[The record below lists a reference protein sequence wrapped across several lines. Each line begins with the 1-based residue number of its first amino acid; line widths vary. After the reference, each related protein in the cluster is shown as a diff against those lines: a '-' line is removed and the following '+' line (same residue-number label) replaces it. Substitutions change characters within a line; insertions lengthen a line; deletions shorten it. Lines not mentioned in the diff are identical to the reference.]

1 VTGELAQIDPTL
13 RGMTNPGAAALRLR
27 RLDRLRATSPAE
39 PRMTRTEVGTG
50 PLTPDLRRVPGD
62 GWEPETSLASTDDGT
77 PHRTALDIGLAPR
90 GRPTPDAWTLAAA
103 LGADVVE
110 TTSGPIVIA
119 ETVLRLPAGFDGL
132 RELPVPVDPGPPIV
146 CLDTET
152 TGLGTA
158 AGTVPFLV
166 GVGAWE
172 GDRFQVR
179 QLVMPDHPSERALLG
194 ALRELLPDGATLVT
208 YNGRTFDWPLIV
220 TRYRMHGQAAPRY
233 GQHLDLLTVAR
244 QVWKHRLTDA
254 RLSSVEEAIAGVVR
268 SDDLPGAAI
277 PDRYFSWLRSGRPD
291 LLVDVVRH
299 NRQDIV
305 SLALLLR
312 VLTDELLPARTRWG
326 AGRAPGP
333 SGSDTV
339 VQPGDLAGLGR
350 AYARYRRHEEA
361 LDCYEAALERLAPWH
376 GRDLQDRV
384 AADRARALSRMGRKQ
399 EAAGAWEA
407 VALDGGPLAALAW
420 IQVAKAREHL
430 DRDLRRALDAA
441 QRAEAL
447 AARARL
453 FGMPDRLVER
463 DVGKRLARL
472 RRLIALRSERHPSM
486 PPQRSIA

>member
-1 VTGELAQIDPTL
+1 MSAPS
-13 RGMTNPGAAALRLR
+13 AAALRLR
-27 RLDRLRATSPAE
+27 RLDRLRTSATVEVASETAAVPAPDGLLELTRESANAWQPE
-39 PRMTRTEVGTG
+39 PG
-50 PLTPDLRRVPGD
+50 LL
-62 GWEPETSLASTDDGT
+62 SHDDGT
-77 PHRTALDIGLAPR
+77 THRTTPGLEPARR
-90 GRPTPDAWTLAAA
+90 GRPGPDARTLAAA
-103 LGADVVE
+103 LGGEVESSGTGQVV
-110 TTSGPIVIA
+110 VV
-119 ETVLRLPAGFDGL
+119 ETVLRLPACLDGL
-132 RELPVPVDPGPPIV
+132 RDLPVPVDPSMPFV

-172 GDRFQVR
+172 GDRFRVR
-179 QLVMPDHPSERALLG
+179 QLLMPDHPSERALLDLLAD
-194 ALRELLPDGATLVT
+194 ALPPQSTLVT
-208 YNGRTFDWPLIV
+208 YNGRTFDWPLLV
-220 TRYRMHGQAAPRY
+220 ARYRMHGQAAPRY
-233 GQHLDLLTVAR
+233 GAHLDLLTVAR
-244 QVWKHRLTDA
+244 QVWKHRLPDA
-254 RLSSVEEAIAGVVR
+254 RLASVEEGVAGVTR
-268 SDDLPGAAI
+268 SDDLPGADI
-277 PDRYFSWLRSGRPD
+277 PERYFSWLRSGRPE

-312 VLTDELLPARTRWG
+312 VLADELLPTRTRWG
-326 AGRAPGP
+326 AGRSLGP
-333 SGSDTV
+333 AGEHEL

-350 AYARYRRHEEA
+350 AYARHKRHADA

-384 AADRARALSRMGRKQ
+384 AADRARVLARMGRRE

-407 VALDGGPLAALAW
+407 VALDAGPMAALAW

-430 DRDLRRALDAA
+430 GRDPLRALDAA

-453 FGMPDRLVER
+453 FGLPDRIVER

-472 RRLIALRSERHPSM
+472 RRLVATERERGRADPILL
-486 PPQRSIA
+486 P

>member
-1 VTGELAQIDPTL
+1 MTTELAQPDPTL
-13 RGMTNPGAAALRLR
+13 PGMTNPGAAALRLR
-27 RLDRLRATSPAE
+27 RLDRLRAASAVEVAAPDGTAAVE
-39 PRMTRTEVGTG
+39 PE
-50 PLTPDLRRVPGD
+50 LRRVPGD
-62 GWEPETSLASTDDGT
+62 GWEPEATLAPTDDGEV
-77 PHRTALDIGLAPR
+77 HRTALDIGLALR
-90 GRPTPDAWTLAAA
+90 GRPLPDAWTLAAA
-103 LGADVVE
+103 LGADVEE
-110 TTSGPIVIA
+110 TGAGPVVIA

-132 RELPVPVDPGPPIV
+132 RELPVPVDPAPPIV

-166 GVGAWE
+166 GVGAWD
-172 GDRFQVR
+172 GDRFRVR
-179 QLVMPDHPSERALLG
+179 QLLMPDHPSERALLG
-194 ALRELLPDGATLVT
+194 VLRELLPDGATLVT

-220 TRYRMHGQAAPRY
+220 ARYRMHAQAAPRY

-244 QVWKHRLTDA
+244 QVWKHRLPDA
-254 RLSSVEEAIAGVVR
+254 RLSSVEEAIAGVTR

-312 VLTDELLPARTRWG
+312 VLTDELLPARRRWG
-326 AGRAPGP
+326 AGRGPGP
-333 SGSDTV
+333 SGADEV
-339 VQPGDLAGLGR
+339 VQPGDIAGLGR
-350 AYARYRRHEEA
+350 AYARHKRHEEA

-376 GRDLQDRV
+376 GRELQDRV
-384 AADRARALSRMGRKQ
+384 AADRARVLARMGRKA

-407 VALDGGPLAALAW
+407 VALDAGPLAALAW

-453 FGMPDRLVER
+453 FGMPDRIVER
-463 DVGKRLARL
+463 DVGKRLIRL
-472 RRLIALRSERHPSM
+472 RRLIALRAEKERMAM
-486 PPQRSIA
+486 PARSIA

>member
-1 VTGELAQIDPTL
+1 VTGELAPADPTVA
-13 RGMTNPGAAALRLR
+13 GMTNPGAAALRLR
-27 RLDRLRATSPAE
+27 RLDRLRTASTADAGPAS
-39 PRMTRTEVGTG
+39 VGLARA
-50 PLTPDLRRVPGD
+50 PELRRVPDD
-62 GWEPETSLASTDDGT
+62 GWEPEETIAATDDGVT
-77 PHRTALDIGLAPR
+77 HRTALDSGLAPR
-90 GRPTPDAWTLAAA
+90 GRPAPDAWTLAAA
-103 LGADVVE
+103 LGAEVE
-110 TTSGPIVIA
+110 QTAAGSVVIA

-132 RELPVPVDPGPPIV
+132 RDLPVPVDPGPPIV

-158 AGTVPFLV
+158 AGTLPFLV
-166 GVGAWE
+166 GVGGWE
-172 GDRFQVR
+172 DDLFRVR
-179 QLVMPDHPSERALLG
+179 QLLMPDHPSERALLG
-194 ALRELLPDGATLVT
+194 VLRALLPEGATLVT

-220 TRYRMHGQAAPRY
+220 ARYRMHAQAAPRY

-244 QVWKHRLTDA
+244 QVWKHRLPDA
-254 RLSSVEEAIAGVVR
+254 RLASVEEAIAGVIR

-312 VLTDELLPARTRWG
+312 VLNDELLPARARWG
-326 AGRAPGP
+326 AGRGPGP
-333 SGSDTV
+333 SGVDEV

-350 AYARYRRHEEA
+350 AYARHRRHDDA
-361 LDCYEAALERLAPWH
+361 LGCYEAALERLAPWH

-384 AADRARALSRMGRKQ
+384 AADRARVLARMGRKA

-430 DRDLRRALDAA
+430 DRDPRRALDAA

-453 FGMPDRLVER
+453 FGMPDRIVER
-463 DVGKRLARL
+463 DVGRRLVRL
-472 RRLIALRSERHPSM
+472 RRLLATHDEKARLARPL
-486 PPQRSIA
+486 RSIA